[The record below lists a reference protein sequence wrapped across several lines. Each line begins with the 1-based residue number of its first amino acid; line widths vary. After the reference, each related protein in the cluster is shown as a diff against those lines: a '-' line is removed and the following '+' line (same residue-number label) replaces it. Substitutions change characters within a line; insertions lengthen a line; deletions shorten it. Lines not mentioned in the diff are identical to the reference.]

1 MTILWVIRRGGIYAA
16 RCSHPDKSTQWV
28 NGTGRIYASPTNLP
42 KICNL
47 PSKFIDRPNPLKHS
61 VSAGF
66 PFCFPLPH
74 PALPQS
80 ARRAA
85 VRSSFLL
92 PDSFPV
98 CIAALL
104 TGALC
109 PLAAQPAFPHTPL
122 FFAQRT
128 PPALFPSVSVPEAF
142 WQCVWLFSLLLVKQ
156 AAQRLPAAF
165 ARIPRSPLP
174 CR

>member
-1 MTILWVIRRGGIYAA
+1 MCLLCGHIFLYGNKKPRRGRGGARPARSFVVMTILWVIRRGGIYAA

-85 VRSSFLL
+85 VRSFFLL
-92 PDSFPV
+92 FDSFPV
-98 CIAALL
+98 CIAAPL

-109 PLAAQPAFPHTPL
+109 PLATQPAFPHTPL
-122 FFAQRT
+122 VFRT
-128 PPALFPSVSVPEAF
+128 KDSSLR
-142 WQCVWLFSLLLVKQ
+142 FSCL
-156 AAQRLPAAF
+156 
-165 ARIPRSPLP
+165 
-174 CR
+174 